1 MPQRRD
7 LAAACWTGLV
17 AAVFLLATGCLEQ
30 PAGESAPPYAGP
42 AAGPTGLPATGTA
55 KKGTDGVQRITVTV
69 DDRQRFFPS
78 HIRARPGPL
87 VITVRNTGG
96 TPHTLTLQGRDERAG
111 SGMDNLNGGRHGSIR
126 LHFTRS
132 GRYPFVCAYHAGA
145 GMEGEIL
152 VR

>member
-1 MPQRRD
+1 MPKRRD
-7 LAAACWTGLV
+7 IVAASWTVLV
-17 AAVFLLATGCLEQ
+17 ATVSLLATGCLEQ

-42 AAGPTGLPATGTA
+42 TAGPTGLSATGTA

-78 HIRARPGPL
+78 HIRARPGAL

-96 TPHTLTLQGRDERAG
+96 TPHTLTLQGRAEHAG
-111 SGMDNLNGGRHGSIR
+111 SGMDNLNGGRRGSIR
-126 LHFTRS
+126 LTFTGP
-132 GRYPFVCAYHAGA
+132 GRYAFFCAYHAGV

>member
-1 MPQRRD
+1 MPRRGD
-7 LAAACWTGLV
+7 AAAAIRTALV
-17 AAVFLLATGCLEQ
+17 AAVCLLTTGCLEQ
-30 PAGESAPPYAGP
+30 PAADGTPPYAGP
-42 AAGPTGLPATGTA
+42 TAGPTGRPATGTA

-126 LHFTRS
+126 LNFTSS

>member
-7 LAAACWTGLV
+7 VAAAIWV
-17 AAVFLLATGCLEQ
+17 AWVAVVSLLATGCLEQ
-30 PAGESAPPYAGP
+30 PAGDGAAPYAGP
-42 AAGPTGLPATGTA
+42 TAGPADRPATGTA
-55 KKGTDGVQRITVTV
+55 KKGADGVQRITVTV

-78 HIRARPGPL
+78 HIRARQGPL

-96 TPHTLTLQGRDERAG
+96 TPHTLTLQGRDEQAG
-111 SGMDNLNGGRHGSIR
+111 SGMDNLNGAQRGSIR
-126 LHFTRS
+126 LNFTSS